1 MNQRHSSVV
10 CSVVMG
16 EEDGRKEGN
25 GKSICRFSYLIKV
38 PIIGSLI
45 FYLLLIREGE
55 AKSEE

>member
-1 MNQRHSSVV
+1 M
-10 CSVVMG
+10 MG

-25 GKSICRFSYLIKV
+25 GKSICRFSYLIKI

-55 AKSEE
+55 AKSEERRMTSDK